1 MFLYGRNS
9 MDANMMN
16 LFYTYG
22 PLIFMVLVIY
32 FLIIKPQRK
41 EQKRRKEMLDALK
54 RGNRVVT
61 IGGIYGTLTEVH
73 DTMVKL
79 KIAEHV
85 EIEVSRASIH
95 ANVSDG
101 AAGEKS

>member
-1 MFLYGRNS
+1 
-9 MDANMMN
+9 
-16 LFYTYG
+16 
-22 PLIFMVLVIY
+22 
-32 FLIIKPQRK
+32 
-41 EQKRRKEMLDALK
+41 MLDGLK

-79 KIAEHV
+79 KIAEQV
-85 EIEVSRASIH
+85 EIEVSRDSIH

-101 AAGEKS
+101 TALEKS

>member
-1 MFLYGRNS
+1 
-9 MDANMMN
+9 
-16 LFYTYG
+16 
-22 PLIFMVLVIY
+22 
-32 FLIIKPQRK
+32 
-41 EQKRRKEMLDALK
+41 MLDGLK

-79 KIAEHV
+79 KIAEQV

-101 AAGEKS
+101 TALEKS

>member
-1 MFLYGRNS
+1 

-16 LFYTYG
+16 VFYTYG

-41 EQKRRKEMLDALK
+41 EQKRRKEMLDGLK

-61 IGGIYGTLTEVH
+61 IGGIFGVLTEVR
-73 DTMVKL
+73 DTTVKL

-85 EIEVSRASIH
+85 EIEVSRASIN
-95 ANVSDG
+95 ANVS
-101 AAGEKS
+101 AEERSEKE

>member
-1 MFLYGRNS
+1 
-9 MDANMMN
+9 MDANMTN
-16 LFYTYG
+16 ALYTYG

-41 EQKRRKEMLDALK
+41 EQKRRKEMLDGLR

-73 DTMVKL
+73 DTTVKL

-85 EIEVSRASIH
+85 EVEVSRASIH
-95 ANVSDG
+95 ANVSEG
-101 AAGEKS
+101 NAEEKS